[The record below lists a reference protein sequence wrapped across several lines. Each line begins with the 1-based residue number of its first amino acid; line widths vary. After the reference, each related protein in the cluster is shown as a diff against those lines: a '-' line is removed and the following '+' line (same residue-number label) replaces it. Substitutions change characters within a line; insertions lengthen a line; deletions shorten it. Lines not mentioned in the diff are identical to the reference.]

1 MASFPP
7 LAGQGAAYLRSQLD
21 AFADGSRN
29 NAIMAPNAKG
39 LNAQQRADVAA
50 YFAGLPS
57 GIAPKPAASNDANDK
72 GGWLV
77 LRGRMADG
85 VPACAS
91 CHGTNGQAK
100 TGNEPLA
107 GGNKDEMLKKLLDF
121 KRGAK
126 PATIMHQL
134 SKGYSDEQLA
144 AIVSWFA
151 AQKK

>member
-1 MASFPP
+1 MKP
-7 LAGQGAAYLRSQLD
+7 LLLSGLATAALALGAGAAQAQTDPLQVRSW
-21 AFADGSRN
+21 
-29 NAIMAPNAKG
+29 
-39 LNAQQRADVAA
+39 AA
-50 YFAGLPS
+50 
-57 GIAPKPAASNDANDK
+57 
-72 GGWLV
+72 
-77 LRGRMADG
+77 
-85 VPACAS
+85 ACAS
-91 CHGTNGQAK
+91 CHGTNGQAQ

-107 GGNKDEMLKKLLDF
+107 GGNKDEML